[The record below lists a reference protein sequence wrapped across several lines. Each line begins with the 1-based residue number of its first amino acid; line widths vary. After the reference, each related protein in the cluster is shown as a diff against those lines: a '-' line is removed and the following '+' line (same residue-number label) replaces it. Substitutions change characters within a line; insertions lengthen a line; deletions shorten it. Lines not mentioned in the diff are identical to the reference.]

1 MARGSRIK
9 GITIELD
16 ANITPLQKAL
26 SNVDKS
32 LKNTQASLKDV
43 NKLLK
48 LDPSNTDLLKQKQEL
63 LKQSIE
69 DTKDRL
75 NTLKEAYKQ
84 LDGQGTEEAK
94 QQQELLAREISETE
108 QNLKSLKEQYRDFG
122 SVAKQQLQEVGNQM
136 KDVGGKFTNVGK
148 DLSMKLTAPLVG
160 LGTIG
165 VSYNAQMEQ
174 YRTMFTTL
182 TGSAEEADRIISQLQ
197 ADAQKSPFDSASLIQ
212 ANQYLISAGVS
223 ADDARVMINNLG
235 NAVAATGGGSAEL
248 ERMAQNLQQIQN
260 VGKASSQDIKQ
271 FANAGINIYGLLAE
285 ATGKTVA
292 EVKDMD
298 VTYEQLAQA
307 FAMASQ
313 EGGKYYGAMEAQ
325 GQTLNGSLS
334 ATKESIQMLLG
345 SITESAMPV
354 IVQVLQKVQEV
365 INYLMNLDDGT
376 KQMILTIATIV
387 AAMGPALV
395 IIGKIISGIGSV
407 IGAVGSIHGAITTLF
422 GWISGTMLPWLTGT
436 LIPWITGSLV
446 PILTNPV
453 TLAIGA
459 VIAAGVLLWKN
470 WDTIKQKATDL
481 WSSISGTFESI
492 RRTISDKMEGA
503 RRAVSKAIDKIR
515 GLFNFS
521 WSWPS
526 IKLPHFRLSGGKF
539 PYGLFGEGTL
549 PKIDIDWYAKAMRN
563 GMIMNSPT
571 IFGYANG
578 KLLGG
583 GESGSETI
591 VGTNSLMSMIAKAS
605 KGTTINMTI
614 NAQDQNVYQLADV
627 VIDRLTQKMN
637 RERLVYK

>member
-32 LKNTQASLKDV
+32 LKNTQSSLKDV

-48 LDPSNTDLLKQKQEL
+48 LDPSNTELLKQKQEL

-75 NTLKEAYKQ
+75 KTLNEAYKQ

-94 QQQELLAREISETE
+94 KQQELLAREISETE
-108 QNLKSLKEQYRDFG
+108 QNLKSLKKEYSDFG
-122 SVAKQQLQEVGNQM
+122 SVAKQQLTEVGNQM
-136 KDVGGKFTNVGK
+136 KDVGGKFTDTGK
-148 DLSMKLTAPLVG
+148 DLSMKLTAPIVA
-160 LGTIG
+160 LGTVGIN
-165 VSYNAQMEQ
+165 YNAQMEQ

-182 TGSAEEADRIISQLQ
+182 TGSAEEADRIIQQLQ

-223 ADDARVMINNLG
+223 ADEARTMINSLG
-235 NAVAATGGGSAEL
+235 DAVSATGGGSAEL
-248 ERMAQNLQQIQN
+248 ERMAQNLQQIKN

-285 ATGKTVA
+285 STGKSI
-292 EVKDMD
+292 EQVKEMD
-298 VTYEQLAQA
+298 VTYEELTKA
-307 FAMASQ
+307 FQMASS

-325 GQTLNGSLS
+325 GQTINGSLS

-345 SITESAMPV
+345 SIMESAMPV

-365 INYLMNLDDGT
+365 INYLLNLDDGT
-376 KQMILTIATIV
+376 KRIILIVGGLIAV
-387 AAMGPALV
+387 LGPALM
-395 IIGKIISGIGSV
+395 IIGTIISTI
-407 IGAVGSIHGAITTLF
+407 
-422 GWISGTMLPWLTGT
+422 GT
-436 LIPWITGSLV
+436 LITWIGALFS
-446 PILTNPV
+446 PIGLIV
-453 TLAIGA
+453 GAIAGVIAIGVA
-459 VIAAGVLLWKN
+459 LYKN
-470 WDTIKQKATDL
+470 WDLIKQKGSELLSNISNTFERIKSAISDKINSAKETVHNAIERIKSFFKFE
-481 WSSISGTFESI
+481 WSLPKLKMPHISISGGFSLI
-492 RRTISDKMEGA
+492 PP
-503 RRAVSKAIDKIR
+503 RA
-515 GLFNFS
+515 
-521 WSWPS
+521 
-526 IKLPHFRLSGGKF
+526 PHFS
-539 PYGLFGEGTL
+539 
-549 PKIDIDWYAKAMRN
+549 IDWYSKAMKN
-563 GMIMNSPT
+563 GMVLNNPT
-571 IFGYANG
+571 IFGMMDG

-591 VGTNSLMSMIAKAS
+591 VGTNSLMNMIAKAS

>member
-32 LKNTQASLKDV
+32 LKNTQSSLKDV

-48 LDPSNTDLLKQKQEL
+48 LDPSNTELLKQKQEL

-75 NTLKEAYKQ
+75 KTLNEAYKQ

-94 QQQELLAREISETE
+94 KQQELLAREISETE
-108 QNLKSLKEQYRDFG
+108 QNLKSLKKEYSDFG
-122 SVAKQQLQEVGNQM
+122 SVAKQQLTEVGNQM
-136 KDVGGKFTNVGK
+136 KEVGEKFTNVGK

-182 TGSAEEADRIISQLQ
+182 TGSAEEADRVIQQLQ

-223 ADDARVMINNLG
+223 ADEARTMINSLG
-235 NAVAATGGGSAEL
+235 DAVSATGGGSAEL
-248 ERMAQNLQQIQN
+248 KRMAQNLQQIKN

-285 ATGKTVA
+285 STGKSI
-292 EVKDMD
+292 EQVKEMD
-298 VTYEQLAQA
+298 VTYEELTKA
-307 FAMASQ
+307 FQMASS

-345 SITESAMPV
+345 SIMESAMPV

-376 KQMILTIATIV
+376 KRIILIVGGLIAV
-387 AAMGPALV
+387 LGPALM
-395 IIGKIISGIGSV
+395 IIGTIISTI
-407 IGAVGSIHGAITTLF
+407 
-422 GWISGTMLPWLTGT
+422 GT
-436 LIPWITGSLV
+436 LITWIGALFS
-446 PILTNPV
+446 PIGLIV
-453 TLAIGA
+453 GAIAGVIAIGVA
-459 VIAAGVLLWKN
+459 LYKN
-470 WDTIKQKATDL
+470 WDTIKQKGSEL
-481 WSSISGTFESI
+481 LSSISNTFERIKSA
-492 RRTISDKMEGA
+492 ISEKINSAKE
-503 RRAVSKAIDKIR
+503 AVHNAIERIKS
-515 GLFNFS
+515 FFKFE
-521 WSWPS
+521 WSLPKL
-526 IKLPHFRLSGGKF
+526 KLPHISISGGF
-539 PYGLFGEGTL
+539 SLIPPRAPHFS
-549 PKIDIDWYAKAMRN
+549 IDWYSKAMKN
-563 GMIMNSPT
+563 GMVLNNPT
-571 IFGYANG
+571 IFGMMDG

-591 VGTNSLMSMIAKAS
+591 VGTNSLMNMIAKAS

-637 RERLVYK
+637 RERLVFK

>member
-32 LKNTQASLKDV
+32 LKNTQSSLKDV

-48 LDPSNTDLLKQKQEL
+48 LDPSNTELLKQKQEL
-63 LKQSIE
+63 LKQSID

-75 NTLKEAYKQ
+75 KTLNEAYKQ

-94 QQQELLAREISETE
+94 KQQELLAREISETE
-108 QNLKSLKEQYRDFG
+108 QNLKSLKKEYSDFG
-122 SVAKQQLQEVGNQM
+122 SVAKQQLTEVGNQM
-136 KDVGGKFTNVGK
+136 KEVGGKITDTGK
-148 DLSMKLTAPLVG
+148 DLSMKLTAPIVA
-160 LGTIG
+160 LGTVGIN
-165 VSYNAQMEQ
+165 YNAQMEQ

-182 TGSAEEADRIISQLQ
+182 TGSAEEADRIIQQLQ

-223 ADDARVMINNLG
+223 ADEARTMINSLG
-235 NAVAATGGGSAEL
+235 DAVSATGGGSAEL
-248 ERMAQNLQQIQN
+248 ERMAQNLQQIKN

-285 ATGKTVA
+285 STGKSI
-292 EVKDMD
+292 EQVKEMD
-298 VTYEQLAQA
+298 VTYEELTKA
-307 FAMASQ
+307 FQMASS

-345 SITESAMPV
+345 SIMESAMPV

-376 KQMILTIATIV
+376 KRIILIVGGLIAV
-387 AAMGPALV
+387 LGPALM
-395 IIGKIISGIGSV
+395 IIGTIISTI
-407 IGAVGSIHGAITTLF
+407 
-422 GWISGTMLPWLTGT
+422 GT
-436 LIPWITGSLV
+436 LITWIGALFS
-446 PILTNPV
+446 PIGLIV
-453 TLAIGA
+453 GAIAGVIAIGVA
-459 VIAAGVLLWKN
+459 LYKN
-470 WDTIKQKATDL
+470 WDTIKQKGSELLSNISNTFERIKSAISDKINSAKEAVHNAIERIKSFFKFE
-481 WSSISGTFESI
+481 WSLPKLKMPHISISGGFSLI
-492 RRTISDKMEGA
+492 PP
-503 RRAVSKAIDKIR
+503 RA
-515 GLFNFS
+515 
-521 WSWPS
+521 
-526 IKLPHFRLSGGKF
+526 PHFS
-539 PYGLFGEGTL
+539 
-549 PKIDIDWYAKAMRN
+549 IDWYSKAMKN
-563 GMIMNSPT
+563 GMVLNNPT
-571 IFGYANG
+571 IFGMMDG

-591 VGTNSLMSMIAKAS
+591 VGTNSLMNMIAKAS

>member
-48 LDPSNTDLLKQKQEL
+48 LDPSNTELLKQKQEL

-75 NTLKEAYKQ
+75 KTLNEAYKQ

-108 QNLKSLKEQYRDFG
+108 QNLKSLKKEYSDFG
-122 SVAKQQLQEVGNQM
+122 SVAKQQLTEVGNQM
-136 KDVGGKFTNVGK
+136 KEVGGKITDTGK
-148 DLSMKLTAPLVG
+148 DLSMKLTAPIVA
-160 LGTIG
+160 LGTVGIN
-165 VSYNAQMEQ
+165 YNAQMEQ

-182 TGSAEEADRIISQLQ
+182 TGSAEEADRIIQQLQ

-223 ADDARVMINNLG
+223 ADEARTMINSLG
-235 NAVAATGGGSAEL
+235 DAVSATGGGSAEL
-248 ERMAQNLQQIQN
+248 ERMAQNLQQIKN

-285 ATGKTVA
+285 STGKSI
-292 EVKDMD
+292 EQVKEMD
-298 VTYEQLAQA
+298 VTYEELTKA
-307 FAMASQ
+307 FQMASS

-345 SITESAMPV
+345 SIMESAMPV

-365 INYLMNLDDGT
+365 INYLLNLDDGT
-376 KQMILTIATIV
+376 KRIILIVGGLIAV
-387 AAMGPALV
+387 LGPALM
-395 IIGKIISGIGSV
+395 IIGTIISTI
-407 IGAVGSIHGAITTLF
+407 
-422 GWISGTMLPWLTGT
+422 GT
-436 LIPWITGSLV
+436 LITWIGALFS
-446 PILTNPV
+446 PIGLIV
-453 TLAIGA
+453 GAIAGVIAIGVA
-459 VIAAGVLLWKN
+459 LYKN
-470 WDTIKQKATDL
+470 WDLIKQKGSELLSNISNTFERIKSAISDKINSAKEAVHNAIERIKSFFKFE
-481 WSSISGTFESI
+481 WSLPKLKLPHISISGGFSLI
-492 RRTISDKMEGA
+492 PP
-503 RRAVSKAIDKIR
+503 RA
-515 GLFNFS
+515 
-521 WSWPS
+521 
-526 IKLPHFRLSGGKF
+526 PHFS
-539 PYGLFGEGTL
+539 
-549 PKIDIDWYAKAMRN
+549 IDWYSKAMKN
-563 GMIMNSPT
+563 GMVLNNPT
-571 IFGYANG
+571 IFGMMDG

-591 VGTNSLMSMIAKAS
+591 VGTNSLMNMIAKAS

>member
-1 MARGSRIK
+1 MASNRIK
-9 GITIELD
+9 GITIEIGGD
-16 ANITPLQKAL
+16 TTGLQ
-26 SNVDKS
+26 KS
-32 LKNTQASLKDV
+32 LKIVDSALKSTQNNLKDI

-48 LDPSNTDLLKQKQEL
+48 LDPTNTELLRQKQEN
-63 LKQSIE
+63 LKNAIT

-75 NTLKEAYKQ
+75 KVLKDAYKE
-84 LDGQGTEEAK
+84 LDGKASLEAK
-94 QQQELLAREISETE
+94 EQQQALAREIIETE

-122 SVAKQQLQEVGNQM
+122 SVAKQQLQEVGNRM
-136 KDVGGKFTNVGK
+136 KDVGEKFTNVGK

-182 TGSAEEADRIISQLQ
+182 TGSAEEADRVIQQLQ
-197 ADAQKSPFDSASLIQ
+197 ADAQKSPFDSASLIK

-223 ADDARVMINNLG
+223 ADDARQDILNLG
-235 NAVAATGGGSAEL
+235 NAISATGGGSAEL
-248 ERMAQNLQQIQN
+248 ERMSANLQQIKN
-260 VGKASSQDIKQ
+260 VGKATQQDIKQ

-285 ATGKTVA
+285 STGKSI
-292 EVKDMD
+292 EQVKEMD
-298 VTYEQLAQA
+298 VTYEELTKA
-307 FAMASQ
+307 FQMASS

-345 SITESAMPV
+345 SIMESAMPV

-376 KQMILTIATIV
+376 KRIILIVGGLIAV
-387 AAMGPALV
+387 LGPALM
-395 IIGKIISGIGSV
+395 IIGTIVSSV
-407 IGAVGSIHGAITTLF
+407 GGLF
-422 GWISGTMLPWLTGT
+422 GAAASLYGWLAGTMMPWLTGTLMPWLTGT
-436 LIPWITGSLV
+436 LIPFFTGTLI

-453 TLAIGA
+453 TLAIMG
-459 VIAAGVLLWKN
+459 VIATGVLLWKN
-470 WDTIKQKATDL
+470 WDLIKQKGAEL
-481 WSSISGTFESI
+481 LSSISNTFERIKSA
-492 RRTISDKMEGA
+492 ISDKINSAKKAVHNAIERIKSFFKFEWSLPKLKMPHISISGGFSLIPP
-503 RRAVSKAIDKIR
+503 RA
-515 GLFNFS
+515 
-521 WSWPS
+521 
-526 IKLPHFRLSGGKF
+526 PHFS
-539 PYGLFGEGTL
+539 
-549 PKIDIDWYAKAMRN
+549 IDWYSKAMKN
-563 GMIMNSPT
+563 GMVLNNPT
-571 IFGYANG
+571 IFGMMDG

-591 VGTNSLMSMIAKAS
+591 VGTNSLMNMIAKAS

>member
-26 SNVDKS
+26 SSVDKS
-32 LKNTQASLKDV
+32 LKNTQSSLKDV

-75 NTLKEAYKQ
+75 KTLNEAYKQ

-94 QQQELLAREISETE
+94 KQQELLAREISETE
-108 QNLKSLKEQYRDFG
+108 QNLKSLKKEYSDFG

-136 KDVGGKFTNVGK
+136 KEVGGKITDTGK
-148 DLSMKLTAPLVG
+148 DLSMKLTAPIVA
-160 LGTIG
+160 LGTVG
-165 VSYNAQMEQ
+165 VNYNAQMEQ

-182 TGSAEEADRIISQLQ
+182 TGSAEEADRVIQQLQ

-223 ADDARVMINNLG
+223 ADEARTMINSLG
-235 NAVAATGGGSAEL
+235 DAVSATGGGSAEL
-248 ERMAQNLQQIQN
+248 ERMAQNLQQIKN
-260 VGKASSQDIKQ
+260 VGKASAQDIKQ

-285 ATGKTVA
+285 STGKSI
-292 EVKDMD
+292 EQVKEMD
-298 VTYEQLAQA
+298 VTYEELTKA
-307 FAMASQ
+307 FQMASS

-345 SITESAMPV
+345 SIMESAMPV

-365 INYLMNLDDGT
+365 INYLMSLDDGT
-376 KQMILTIATIV
+376 KRIILIVGGLIAV
-387 AAMGPALV
+387 LGPALM
-395 IIGKIISGIGSV
+395 IIGTIISTI
-407 IGAVGSIHGAITTLF
+407 
-422 GWISGTMLPWLTGT
+422 GT
-436 LIPWITGSLV
+436 LITWIGALFS
-446 PILTNPV
+446 PIGLIV
-453 TLAIGA
+453 GAIAGVIAIGVA
-459 VIAAGVLLWKN
+459 LYKN
-470 WDTIKQKATDL
+470 WDVIKQKGAEL
-481 WSSISGTFESI
+481 LSSISNTFERIKSA
-492 RRTISDKMEGA
+492 ISDKINSAKE
-503 RRAVSKAIDKIR
+503 AVHNAIERIKSFFKFEWSLPRLKMPHISIS
-515 GLFNFS
+515 GGFSLFP
-521 WSWPS
+521 PS
-526 IKLPHFRLSGGKF
+526 VPHFSV
-539 PYGLFGEGTL
+539 
-549 PKIDIDWYAKAMRN
+549 DWYAKAMKN
-563 GMIMNSPT
+563 GMILNNPT
-571 IFGYANG
+571 IFGMMDG

-583 GESGSETI
+583 GEAGSETI
-591 VGTNSLMSMIAKAS
+591 VGTNSLMNMIAKAS

-614 NAQDQNVYQLADV
+614 NAQDQNVYQLADI

>member
-63 LKQSIE
+63 LKQSID

-75 NTLKEAYKQ
+75 KTLNEAYKQ

-94 QQQELLAREISETE
+94 KQQELLAREISETE
-108 QNLKSLKEQYRDFG
+108 QNLKSLKKEYSDFG
-122 SVAKQQLQEVGNQM
+122 SVAKQQLTEVGNQM
-136 KDVGGKFTNVGK
+136 KEVGGKITDTGK
-148 DLSMKLTAPLVG
+148 DLSMKLTAPIVA
-160 LGTIG
+160 LGTVGIN
-165 VSYNAQMEQ
+165 YNAQMEQ

-182 TGSAEEADRIISQLQ
+182 TGSAEEADRIIQQLQ

-223 ADDARVMINNLG
+223 ADEARTMINSLG
-235 NAVAATGGGSAEL
+235 DAVSATGGGSAEL
-248 ERMAQNLQQIQN
+248 ERMAQNLQQIKN

-285 ATGKTVA
+285 STGKSI
-292 EVKDMD
+292 EQVKEMD
-298 VTYEQLAQA
+298 VTYEELTKA
-307 FAMASQ
+307 FQMASS

-345 SITESAMPV
+345 SIMESAMPV

-376 KQMILTIATIV
+376 KRIILIVGGLIAV
-387 AAMGPALV
+387 LGPALM
-395 IIGKIISGIGSV
+395 IIGTIISTI
-407 IGAVGSIHGAITTLF
+407 
-422 GWISGTMLPWLTGT
+422 GT
-436 LIPWITGSLV
+436 LITWIGALFS
-446 PILTNPV
+446 PIGLIV
-453 TLAIGA
+453 GAIAGVIAIGVA
-459 VIAAGVLLWKN
+459 LYKN
-470 WDTIKQKATDL
+470 WDLIKQKGSELLSNISNTFERIKSAISDKINSAKEAVHNAIERIKSFFKFE
-481 WSSISGTFESI
+481 WSLPKLKLPHISISGGFSLI
-492 RRTISDKMEGA
+492 PP
-503 RRAVSKAIDKIR
+503 RA
-515 GLFNFS
+515 
-521 WSWPS
+521 
-526 IKLPHFRLSGGKF
+526 PHFS
-539 PYGLFGEGTL
+539 
-549 PKIDIDWYAKAMRN
+549 IDWYSKAMKN
-563 GMIMNSPT
+563 GMVLNNPT
-571 IFGYANG
+571 IFGMMDG

>member
-32 LKNTQASLKDV
+32 LKSTQDSLKDV

-48 LDPSNTDLLKQKQEL
+48 LDPSNTELLRQKQEL
-63 LKQSIE
+63 LKGAID
-69 DTKDRL
+69 DTSNRL
-75 NTLKEAYKQ
+75 KTLKDAYKQ
-84 LDGQGTEEAK
+84 LDGQNTDEAK
-94 QQQELLAREISETE
+94 KQQELLAREIAETE
-108 QNLKSLKEQYRDFG
+108 NNLKSLKDQYKDFG
-122 SVAKQQLQEVGNQM
+122 SVAKQQLTEVGNQM
-136 KDVGGKFTNVGK
+136 KEVGGKITDTGK
-148 DLSMKLTAPLVG
+148 DLSMKLTAPIVA
-160 LGTIG
+160 LGTVGIN
-165 VSYNAQMEQ
+165 YNAQMEQ

-212 ANQYLISAGVS
+212 ANQYLISAGVN
-223 ADDARVMINNLG
+223 ADDARAMINNLG

-292 EVKDMD
+292 EVKEMD
-298 VTYEQLAQA
+298 VTYEELSKA
-307 FAMASQ
+307 FAMASS

-345 SITESAMPV
+345 SIMESAMPV

-365 INYLMNLDDGT
+365 INYFMSMDEET
-376 KQMILTIATIV
+376 KRMILIIGAVV
-387 AAMGPALV
+387 AALGPALM
-395 IIGKIISGIGSV
+395 IIGTIISS
-407 IGAVGSIHGAITTLF
+407 L
-422 GWISGTMLPWLTGT
+422 GT
-436 LIPWITGSLV
+436 LISTIGLLFSPLGLVVAAIT
-446 PILTNPV
+446 
-453 TLAIGA
+453 A
-459 VIAAGVLLWKN
+459 VIAIGVALYKN
-470 WDTIKQKATDL
+470 WDTIKQKGSELLSNISNTFERIKSAISDKINSAKEAVHNAIERIKSFFKFE
-481 WSSISGTFESI
+481 WSLPKLKLPHISISGS
-492 RRTISDKMEGA
+492 
-503 RRAVSKAIDKIR
+503 
-515 GLFNFS
+515 FS
-521 WSWPS
+521 LMPPRV
-526 IKLPHFRLSGGKF
+526 PHFS
-539 PYGLFGEGTL
+539 
-549 PKIDIDWYAKAMRN
+549 IDWYSKAMKN
-563 GMIMNSPT
+563 GMILNNPT
-571 IFGYANG
+571 IFGMMDG

-591 VGTNSLMSMIAKAS
+591 VGTNSLMNMIAKAS

>member
-108 QNLKSLKEQYRDFG
+108 QNLKSLKKEYSDFG
-122 SVAKQQLQEVGNQM
+122 SVAKQQLTEVGNQM
-136 KDVGGKFTNVGK
+136 KEVGGKITDTGK
-148 DLSMKLTAPLVG
+148 DLSMKLTAPIVA
-160 LGTIG
+160 LGTVGIN
-165 VSYNAQMEQ
+165 YNAQMEQ

-182 TGSAEEADRIISQLQ
+182 TGSAEEADRVIQQLQ
-197 ADAQKSPFDSASLIQ
+197 SDAQKSPFDSASLIQ

-223 ADDARVMINNLG
+223 ADEARTMINSLG
-235 NAVAATGGGSAEL
+235 DAVSATGGGSAEL
-248 ERMAQNLQQIQN
+248 ERMAQNLQQIKN

-285 ATGKTVA
+285 STGKSI
-292 EVKDMD
+292 EQVKEMD
-298 VTYEQLAQA
+298 VTYEELTKA
-307 FAMASQ
+307 FQMASS

-345 SITESAMPV
+345 SIMESAMPI

-376 KQMILTIATIV
+376 KRIILIVGGLIAIL
-387 AAMGPALV
+387 GPALM
-395 IIGKIISGIGSV
+395 IIGTIISTI
-407 IGAVGSIHGAITTLF
+407 
-422 GWISGTMLPWLTGT
+422 GT
-436 LIPWITGSLV
+436 LITWIGALFS
-446 PILTNPV
+446 PIGLIV
-453 TLAIGA
+453 GAIAGVIAIGVA
-459 VIAAGVLLWKN
+459 LYKN
-470 WDTIKQKATDL
+470 WDVIKQKGSEL
-481 WSSISGTFESI
+481 LSSISNTFERIKSA
-492 RRTISDKMEGA
+492 ISEKINSAKE
-503 RRAVSKAIDKIR
+503 AVHNAIERIKS
-515 GLFNFS
+515 FFKFE
-521 WSWPS
+521 WSLPKL
-526 IKLPHFRLSGGKF
+526 KLPHISISGSF
-539 PYGLFGEGTL
+539 SLMPPRVPHFS
-549 PKIDIDWYAKAMRN
+549 IDWYSKAMKN
-563 GMIMNSPT
+563 GMILNNPT
-571 IFGYANG
+571 IFGMMDG
-578 KLLGG
+578 KMLGG

-591 VGTNSLMSMIAKAS
+591 VGTNSLMNMIAKAS

>member
-32 LKNTQASLKDV
+32 LKNTQSSLKDV

-48 LDPSNTDLLKQKQEL
+48 LDPSNTELLKQKQEL

-75 NTLKEAYKQ
+75 KTLNEAYKQ

-94 QQQELLAREISETE
+94 KQQELLAREISETE
-108 QNLKSLKEQYRDFG
+108 QNLKSLKKEYSDFG
-122 SVAKQQLQEVGNQM
+122 SVAKQQLTEVGNQM
-136 KDVGGKFTNVGK
+136 KEVGEKFTNVGK

-160 LGTIG
+160 LGTVGIN
-165 VSYNAQMEQ
+165 YNAQMEQ

-182 TGSAEEADRIISQLQ
+182 TGSAEEADRVIQQLQ

-223 ADDARVMINNLG
+223 ADEARTMINSLG
-235 NAVAATGGGSAEL
+235 DAVSATGGGSAEL
-248 ERMAQNLQQIQN
+248 ERMAQNLQQIKN

-285 ATGKTVA
+285 STGKSI
-292 EVKDMD
+292 EQVKEMD
-298 VTYEQLAQA
+298 VTYEELTKA
-307 FAMASQ
+307 FQMASS

-345 SITESAMPV
+345 SIMESAMPV

-376 KQMILTIATIV
+376 KRIILIVGGLIAV
-387 AAMGPALV
+387 LGPALM
-395 IIGKIISGIGSV
+395 IIGTIISTI
-407 IGAVGSIHGAITTLF
+407 
-422 GWISGTMLPWLTGT
+422 GT
-436 LIPWITGSLV
+436 LITWIGALFS
-446 PILTNPV
+446 PIGLIV
-453 TLAIGA
+453 GAIAGVIAIGVA
-459 VIAAGVLLWKN
+459 LYKN
-470 WDTIKQKATDL
+470 WDTIKQKGSELLSNISNTFERIKSAISDKINSAKEAVHNAIERIKSFFKFE
-481 WSSISGTFESI
+481 WSLPRLKMPHISISGGFS
-492 RRTISDKMEGA
+492 
-503 RRAVSKAIDKIR
+503 
-515 GLFNFS
+515 LFP
-521 WSWPS
+521 PS
-526 IKLPHFRLSGGKF
+526 VPHFSV
-539 PYGLFGEGTL
+539 
-549 PKIDIDWYAKAMRN
+549 DWYAKAMKN
-563 GMIMNSPT
+563 GMVLNNPT
-571 IFGYANG
+571 IFGMMDG

-591 VGTNSLMSMIAKAS
+591 VGTNSLMNMIAKAS